1 MSLVIQSGARQ
12 YLVEPGQQI
21 IVNKIDAPVD
31 EVIELDLVYA
41 FGADK
46 KTKKATGKIVRHQ
59 RGEKIRVVKY
69 KSKSN
74 YHRQYGPRQEETI
87 IEVLK

>member
-1 MSLVIQSGARQ
+1 MSLVIQSGSRQ

-21 IVNKIDAPVD
+21 IVNKLDFPVD
-31 EVIELDLVYA
+31 QTYDLDVVYA
-41 FGADK
+41 FGEDK
-46 KTKKATGKIVRHQ
+46 KIKKAQAKIVRHQ

-74 YHRQYGPRQEETI
+74 YHKQYGPRQEETV
-87 IEVLK
+87 IEILK